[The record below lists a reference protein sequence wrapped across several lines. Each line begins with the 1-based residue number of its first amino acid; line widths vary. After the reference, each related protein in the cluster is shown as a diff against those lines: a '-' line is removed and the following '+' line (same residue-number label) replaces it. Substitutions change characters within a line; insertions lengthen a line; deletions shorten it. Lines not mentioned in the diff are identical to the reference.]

1 MIKWWHI
8 FYIYVH
14 CKYPP
19 TRHDLKLHQTGRV
32 EKEFTLLPST
42 GCSVNFIS
50 LLNHIPSLFANSN
63 K

>member
-1 MIKWWHI
+1 MFTASILLQGMTLN
-8 FYIYVH
+8 YIRLVV
-14 CKYPP
+14 
-19 TRHDLKLHQTGRV
+19 LKRKV
-32 EKEFTLLPST
+32 TLLPST